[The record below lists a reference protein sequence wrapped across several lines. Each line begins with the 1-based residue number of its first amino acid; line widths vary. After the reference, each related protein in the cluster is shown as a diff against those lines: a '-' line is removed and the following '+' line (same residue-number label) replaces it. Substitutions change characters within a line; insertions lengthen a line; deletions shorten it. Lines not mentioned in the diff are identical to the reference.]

1 MGVENLM
8 NTTIGVETLS
18 RWLASCP
25 RSGEEPSVERAV
37 QLDSKTSRECLY
49 NASKTG
55 LVHELVRTAVN
66 IFRVA
71 TLHDTTSSM
80 ITSDLYCRGV
90 DLVEFRRFDS
100 DDVEDA
106 KREVLQAMEL
116 ATILG

>member
-1 MGVENLM
+1 M
-8 NTTIGVETLS
+8 IGVETLS

-25 RSGEEPSVERAV
+25 RSGEEPSVERV
-37 QLDSKTSRECLY
+37 MQLDSKTNREFRC
-49 NASKTG
+49 NVSNTG
-55 LVHELVRTAVN
+55 LVHGLVRTAVD

-71 TLHDTTSSM
+71 TLHDTTSTM

-100 DDVEDA
+100 DDIEDA
-106 KREVLQAMEL
+106 KREILQAMEL